1 MAKVACGRIE
11 EIDATAID
19 AAILRLH
26 ILDLQTRILGI
37 IADAEEQTLPQI
49 ASYGRMWRQ
58 FYIAAARV
66 QTGRERVRERERET
80 EAERDRYRGIS

>member
-1 MAKVACGRIE
+1 MAKIARGRIE
-11 EIDATAID
+11 EIDAAAID
-19 AAILRLH
+19 AAILRLN
-26 ILDLQTRILGI
+26 ILDLQPRILGI

-66 QTGRERVRERERET
+66 QTRKESDRERRRE
-80 EAERDRYRGIS
+80 GIS

>member
-1 MAKVACGRIE
+1 MAKVASGRIE

-26 ILDLQTRILGI
+26 ILDLQSGILGI

-66 QTGRERVRERERET
+66 QTGKVRERERET